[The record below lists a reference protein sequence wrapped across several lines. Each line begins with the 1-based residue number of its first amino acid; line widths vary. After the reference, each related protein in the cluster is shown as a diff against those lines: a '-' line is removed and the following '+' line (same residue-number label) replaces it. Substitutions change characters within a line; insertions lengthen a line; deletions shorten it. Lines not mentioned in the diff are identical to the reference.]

1 MKEGKHLYP
10 KGAGGPHPTDTYFSL
25 FYMTFFVLFF
35 SLGDDLDILL
45 RDDNG
50 WWYGAL
56 NGQRGHFPAT
66 YVQELPVLNENTTS
80 DA

>member
-1 MKEGKHLYP
+1 MKEGKHHKMFYFLNP
-10 KGAGGPHPTDTYFSL
+10 SNTYFSV
-25 FYMTFFVLFF
+25 FYSNDVFFLQ
-35 SLGDDLDILL
+35 GDMLDILQ

-50 WWYGAL
+50 WWYGVL
-56 NGQRGHFPAT
+56 NGERGHFPAT